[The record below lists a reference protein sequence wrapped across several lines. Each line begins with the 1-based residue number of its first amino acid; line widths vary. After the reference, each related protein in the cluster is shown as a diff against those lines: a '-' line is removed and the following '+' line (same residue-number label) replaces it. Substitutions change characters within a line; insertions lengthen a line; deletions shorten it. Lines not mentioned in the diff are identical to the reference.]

1 MSKLQGIVFDY
12 GGVISAP
19 QDSGFFAITERL
31 LGLGREQVLAGWAAY
46 RSELDRGTRS
56 PEELY
61 RLIAR
66 DHALAPAPEVLAE
79 IARADY
85 DSWAHGNLETLRWA
99 RELKAQGFKIGILT
113 NMPPDYEPWFNR
125 AAADF
130 RALADAELISGQVRL
145 VKPEP
150 AIYALMAERM
160 ALPPEELCFLD
171 DTERNVAAARACG
184 WQGIHFTTVAEA
196 RKALG
201 KMIED
206 R

>member
-19 QDSGFFAITERL
+19 QDPGFFAITERL

-66 DHALAPAPEVLAE
+66 DHALAPAPEVIAE

>member
-1 MSKLQGIVFDY
+1 MSTLQGIVFDY

-19 QDSGFFAITERL
+19 QDPTFFTVTERL
-31 LGLGREQVLAGWAAY
+31 LGLGREAILAGWATY

-66 DHALAPAPEVLAE
+66 DHGLAPTPEVLAE

-130 RALADAELISGQVRL
+130 RALADAELISGQLRL

-150 AIYALMAERM
+150 AIYALMAERL
-160 ALPPEELCFLD
+160 ALPPEALCFLD
-171 DTERNVAAARACG
+171 DTERNVVAARACG

-196 RKALG
+196 RRALG
-201 KMIED
+201 KMTD
-206 R
+206 NR

>member
-1 MSKLQGIVFDY
+1 MHTLQGIVFDY

-19 QDSGFFAITERL
+19 QDPTFFSVTRRL
-31 LGLGREQVLAGWAAY
+31 LGLDREAILAGWARY

-66 DHALAPAPEVLAE
+66 NHGLSPTPETLAE

-113 NMPPDYEPWFNR
+113 NMPPDYEPWFDR

-130 RALADAELISGQVRL
+130 RALADAELISGQVHL

-150 AIYALMAERM
+150 AIYAMMAERM
-160 ALPPEELCFLD
+160 ALPPEVLCFLD
-171 DTERNVAAARACG
+171 DTERNVVAARACG
-184 WQGIHFTTVAEA
+184 WQGLHFSTVAAA
-196 RKALG
+196 REALG
-201 KMIED
+201 KMTET

>member
-19 QDSGFFAITERL
+19 QDPGFFAITERL

-79 IARADY
+79 LARADY

-160 ALPPEELCFLD
+160 ALPPEALCFLD

-184 WQGIHFTTVAEA
+184 WQGIHFTPVAAA
-196 RKALG
+196 REALG
-201 KMIED
+201 KMTEA

>member
-1 MSKLQGIVFDY
+1 MSTLQGIVFDY

-19 QDSGFFAITERL
+19 QDPTFFTVTERL
-31 LGLGREQVLAGWAAY
+31 LGLGREAILAGWAAY

-66 DHALAPAPEVLAE
+66 DHGLAPAPEVLAE
-79 IARADY
+79 LARADY

-160 ALPPEELCFLD
+160 ALPPEALCFLD

-184 WQGIHFTTVAEA
+184 WQGIHFTTVAAA
-196 RKALG
+196 REALG
-201 KMIED
+201 KMTDD

>member
-1 MSKLQGIVFDY
+1 MHTLQGIVFDY

-19 QDSGFFAITERL
+19 QDPTFFSVTRRL
-31 LGLGREQVLAGWAAY
+31 LGLDREAILVGWARY

-66 DHALAPAPEVLAE
+66 DHGLSPTPETLAE

-113 NMPPDYEPWFNR
+113 NMPPDYEPWFDR

-130 RALADAELISGQVRL
+130 RALADAELISGQVHL

-150 AIYALMAERM
+150 AIYAMMAERM
-160 ALPPEELCFLD
+160 ALPPEALCFLD
-171 DTERNVAAARACG
+171 DTERNVVAARACG
-184 WQGIHFTTVAEA
+184 WQAIHFTTVAAA
-196 RKALG
+196 REALG
-201 KMIED
+201 KMTEA